1 MIIAPADVWIVLVG
15 ACAGIACAVCGLFLV
30 LRRRSM
36 LGDAISHA
44 VLPGIAGA
52 FLLSGSRA
60 YAPMFAGAL
69 GTGVL
74 TALGAS
80 WIRRHT
86 RLDEET
92 ALGIVLS
99 SFFALGV
106 VLITFTARSVD
117 LDPGCVLYG
126 LIEYAPFDTVQLGA
140 VRVPRALV
148 VLAPTAALA
157 CALAWAALPA
167 LRLGAF
173 DPAYARATG
182 ASRGFDAAVLVAT
195 AFVTVAAFEA
205 VGSILVVAM
214 LVAPGA
220 TALLLTDRLGR
231 ALVLAAVASVAS
243 AVAGYM
249 LAVAFDTSVAGMMAV
264 VACALFAFAAVAA
277 PRHGALAR
285 VLAHQ
290 RLARRIAEE
299 DVLGLLWRRDD
310 GQRVIG
316 PGESVEALLLHAT
329 QGGAR
334 ARSAVRTLTRAGLVR
349 TAGASGSRGAPL
361 SRGATGSP
369 GESRSGESPDSQ
381 GAPLSRGSS
390 GTSGARH
397 IPGSAPR
404 LELTREGRAR
414 AAEIIRG
421 HRLWERY
428 LNTNTA
434 LPSDHVH
441 APSDRVEH
449 FLTPDMRDALAR
461 EAGSTLDPHGRA
473 IPDAPDK

>member
-1 MIIAPADVWIVLVG
+1 MSIAPADVWIVLVG
-15 ACAGIACAVCGLFLV
+15 ASAGIACAVCGLFLV

-69 GTGVL
+69 GAGAL
-74 TALGAS
+74 TAFGAA

-99 SFFALGV
+99 TFFALGV

-126 LIEYAPFDTVQLGA
+126 LIEYAPFDTVEFGGA
-140 VRVPRALV
+140 RVPRALL
-148 VLAPTAALA
+148 VLAPTAAAA
-157 CALAWAALPA
+157 CALAWVALPT

-173 DPAYARATG
+173 DPEYARATG
-182 ASRGFDAAVLVAT
+182 GARGFDAAVLVAT

-231 ALVLAAVASVAS
+231 ALALAAAASVAS
-243 AVAGYM
+243 AVGGYA
-249 LAVAFDTSVAGMMAV
+249 LAVAWDSSVAGMMAV
-264 VACALFAFAAVAA
+264 TACALFALAAAMA

-285 VLAHQ
+285 VLAHR
-290 RLARRIAEE
+290 RLVQRIAEE
-299 DVLGLLWRRDD
+299 DVLGLLWRRDE
-310 GQRVIG
+310 GQRVVG

-329 QGGAR
+329 RGGRPQRRALRVLIAR
-334 ARSAVRTLTRAGLVR
+334 DLVR
-349 TAGASGSRGAPL
+349 RAAGPVEAA
-361 SRGATGSP
+361 
-369 GESRSGESPDSQ
+369 
-381 GAPLSRGSS
+381 
-390 GTSGARH
+390 
-397 IPGSAPR
+397 R
-404 LELTREGRAR
+404 LELTSAGRAR
-414 AAEIIRG
+414 AVEIVRG

-428 LNTNTA
+428 LDTNTA
-434 LPSDHVH
+434 LPPDHLH

-449 FLTPDMRDALAR
+449 FLTPEMRAELAR
-461 EAGSTLDPHGRA
+461 AAGAEGEGAADPHGRR
-473 IPDAPDK
+473 IPPAPDK